1 MSSACVRA
9 RSQCTCLAVKWKIP
23 VSVNSRYIEA
33 HIKTLL
39 VMWVNTKHHHP
50 LASWRK
56 QLHYYMFSALKLAIF
71 LSSESL
77 LSVTSRCF
85 ILQRCSVLESSRL
98 DLSVNRSSYGNDRD
112 KIKHISVNVIRTWTE
127 EMQVADSRQRW
138 QHFMRFCFAKE
149 K

>member
-1 MSSACVRA
+1 
-9 RSQCTCLAVKWKIP
+9 
-23 VSVNSRYIEA
+23 
-33 HIKTLL
+33 
-39 VMWVNTKHHHP
+39 
-50 LASWRK
+50 
-56 QLHYYMFSALKLAIF
+56 MFSALKLAIF

-85 ILQRCSVLESSRL
+85 ILQLCSVLESSRL

-138 QHFMRFCFAKE
+138 QHLMRFSFAKE